1 MKLCSGLEIEL
12 FKILKYICIYIY
24 THIYIYIYICIHKHI
39 YKLWRFFK
47 WIIQQHISLS
57 YLYFRDFLKKNF
69 LESFEG
75 EKIQSL
81 ETFCKDLYPGIYFI
95 CLYVV
100 MYVHI
105 SCVCYTHMYIK
116 DRGRCLLLVLC
127 STLFETGPFIELE
140 LADLARIISHL
151 VSGILLSLLPEHQ
164 NICMFHCS
172 FLCDAGEFE
181 FTTFYLL

>member
-1 MKLCSGLEIEL
+1 MSQNILFAFIYYGLIHYGFL
-12 FKILKYICIYIY
+12 FPVLTGVEY
-24 THIYIYIYICIHKHI
+24 TLTCVPL
-39 YKLWRFFK
+39 YKCVFLVLLWIFF
-47 WIIQQHISLS
+47 
-57 YLYFRDFLKKNF
+57 
-69 LESFEG
+69 
-75 EKIQSL
+75 
-81 ETFCKDLYPGIYFI
+81 FCLFSSIPIYFI